1 MGDNQPF
8 KVFGARL
15 RKLREQA
22 RESLLEV
29 SGAIEIDE
37 KTLLNYEAGIERPDE
52 DILMLLINHFDISE
66 SDAVKLW
73 ELAGYTKDTDKQ
85 SGEEQLFKQIMMV
98 IPFDNRINFTD
109 VANIDAKATGVVI
122 TFGASAGN
130 VQPQT
135 VTRVGMSLEQA
146 SILAKNIQ
154 KSIDAALQPK
164 TPKALPAPKNKT
176 DKKKHS

>member
-1 MGDNQPF
+1 MGEQQPY

-29 SGAIEIDE
+29 SGAIEVDE
-37 KTLLNYEAGIERPDE
+37 KTLLKYEAGIERPDE

-73 ELAGYTKDTDKQ
+73 ELAGYSKEAEKQ
-85 SGEEQLFKQIMMV
+85 GGEEQLLKQIMMV

-109 VANIDAKATGVVI
+109 VAHIDAKKTGVVI
-122 TFGASAGN
+122 TFGVSAGN

-146 SILAKNIQ
+146 KVLIGNLQ
-154 KSIDAALQPK
+154 DSIDAVLKPK
-164 TPKALPAPKNKT
+164 VPKSLPVPKNKT
-176 DKKKHS
+176 DKK